1 MVNQVNIVT
10 FANNIN
16 NVNKI
21 NNNNNINKVNKMR
34 NVIVCFANI
43 KGGVGKTHL
52 AAHFANYL
60 LDKEIPVAV
69 VDVDTQQSLTRRRE
83 RELKA
88 NPDATPNWEVHRL
101 DPMNAKMAEAIIPQL
116 KTVPGVVIFD
126 CPGSVNDPALAH
138 IIPEADIIIVPFEQ
152 DDEDVIDATVLF
164 GETIKKA
171 APKANLYFMPNKVNA
186 LTERRESIRK
196 AREYVYDL
204 IRNQKKLGY
213 LTQYIK
219 QSVDIKDYSTV
230 NPMTSNQRFAVNLAF
245 SPIIETINK
254 FK

>member
-1 MVNQVNIVT
+1 MVISVNIVN
-10 FANNIN
+10 FANIIN

-21 NNNNNINKVNKMR
+21 NNNNKINKVNKMK
-34 NVIVCFANI
+34 NITVCFANI

-60 LDKEIPVAV
+60 LDQEIPVAV
-69 VDVDTQQSLTRRRE
+69 VDVDTQQSLTRRRA
-83 RELKA
+83 RELKKD
-88 NPDATPNWEVHRL
+88 PDATPNWEVHRL
-101 DPMNAKMAEAIIPQL
+101 DPMNEKMAEAIIPQL
-116 KTVPGVVIFD
+116 KTIPGVVIFD
-126 CPGSVNDPALAH
+126 CPGSVNDPALVH
-138 IIPEADIIIVPFEQ
+138 ILPEADIIIIPFEQ

-171 APKANLYFMPNKVNA
+171 APKAKLYFMPNKVNA
-186 LTERRESIRK
+186 LAERRDSIRK

-213 LTQYIK
+213 LTLFVK
-219 QSVDIKDYSTV
+219 QTIDIKDYSTV
-230 NPMTSNQRFAVNLAF
+230 KPITSDQKNAVNLAF
-245 SPIIETINK
+245 TPIVETIKK